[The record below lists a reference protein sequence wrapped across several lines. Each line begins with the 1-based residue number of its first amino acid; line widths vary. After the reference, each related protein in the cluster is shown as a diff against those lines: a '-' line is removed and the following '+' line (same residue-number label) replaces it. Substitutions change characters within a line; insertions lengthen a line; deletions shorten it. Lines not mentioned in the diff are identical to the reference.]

1 MKKSYFSSKIFE
13 SIIAFVV
20 IPIAYF
26 LFWSGFEYI
35 QKPVILAKSAV
46 KENFVPDFVNLVR
59 NTGTDYSIYGI
70 DRKTFETVT
79 ESMISGGNKVKE
91 PGKDIEILEK
101 ICSGSRFII
110 EPVENAK
117 GYYFNQISGSVEN
130 DNGENTIHVCPNVVK
145 CPEGNALPRIICE
158 NISNEKNGKSVFSES
173 LSDQSVSNLFLKPII
188 KIRKSDFDIFD
199 ERPVIGML
207 LKNAENNSFDTIV
220 IRVRD
225 FSDRYKGEY
234 DGQYKEEFFS
244 PELVNNTE
252 VPFEKVFIENE
263 NRTVELSDI
272 KIFWFGQVEVWLDKL
287 IIDDYMADKLFNSE
301 DHGIGTFDQRIS
313 ESSTPENLEYLLKSV
328 KNKKEISISNQNCLN
343 YVINKMYNS
352 LMTDQYAQTR

>member
-1 MKKSYFSSKIFE
+1 
-13 SIIAFVV
+13 
-20 IPIAYF
+20 
-26 LFWSGFEYI
+26 
-35 QKPVILAKSAV
+35 
-46 KENFVPDFVNLVR
+46 
-59 NTGTDYSIYGI
+59 
-70 DRKTFETVT
+70 
-79 ESMISGGNKVKE
+79 
-91 PGKDIEILEK
+91 
-101 ICSGSRFII
+101 
-110 EPVENAK
+110 
-117 GYYFNQISGSVEN
+117 
-130 DNGENTIHVCPNVVK
+130 
-145 CPEGNALPRIICE
+145 
-158 NISNEKNGKSVFSES
+158 
-173 LSDQSVSNLFLKPII
+173 
-188 KIRKSDFDIFD
+188 
-199 ERPVIGML
+199 ML